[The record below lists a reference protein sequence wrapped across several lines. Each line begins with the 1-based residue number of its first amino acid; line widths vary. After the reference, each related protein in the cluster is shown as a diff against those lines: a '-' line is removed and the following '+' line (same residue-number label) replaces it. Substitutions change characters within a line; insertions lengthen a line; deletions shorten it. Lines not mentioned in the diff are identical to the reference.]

1 MPAIVEGSVAVFLLL
16 TIVLG
21 GGAAFLAG
29 RTLAKEW
36 RPIGLLLFY
45 MLPLSAGVRFLHF
58 ALYEHE
64 LFSGFEFFSHTL
76 ILMAFALLGY
86 RLKRVDQ
93 MITQYPW
100 LYERSGPLAWRSKT
114 QKT

>member
-1 MPAIVEGSVAVFLLL
+1 MFEGSVGVFVLL
-16 TIVLG
+16 TIMLG

-36 RPIGLLLFY
+36 RPIGLVLFY
-45 MLPLSAGVRFLHF
+45 MIPLGAGVRFLHF
-58 ALYEHE
+58 ALYEHD
-64 LFSGFEFFSHTL
+64 LFSGAHFVAHTL
-76 ILMAFALLGY
+76 ILMAFALFGY

-93 MITQYPW
+93 MIKQYPW

-114 QKT
+114 